1 MKKMDVIALKAKQ
14 DTEDKY
20 ILLDVRE
27 PHEATFARVDPHV
40 HIPMGAIP
48 IRYEEL
54 DKKIPIVVMCHSGV
68 RSAQVCQF
76 LEPRGFNVTNLEGGI
91 DAWSQ
96 LVDPKVPRY

>member
-14 DTEDKY
+14 ERENKY

-27 PHEATFARVDPHV
+27 PHEVNFAKVDPHV

-54 DKKIPIVVMCHSGV
+54 DKEIPIVVMCHSGV

-76 LEPRGFNVTNLEGGI
+76 LELRGFDVRNLEGGI

>member
-1 MKKMDVIALKAKQ
+1 MKSISV
-14 DTEDKY
+14 TELNSRKDEFV
-20 ILLDVRE
+20 LLDVRE
-27 PHEATFARVDPHV
+27 PQEVTFAKVDPHV

-54 DKKIPIVVMCHSGV
+54 DKKTPIVVMCHSGV

-76 LEPRGFNVTNLEGGI
+76 LEPRGFDVTNLEGGI

-96 LVDPKVPRY
+96 LVDPSVPSY

>member
-1 MKKMDVIALKAKQ
+1 MKSISV
-14 DTEDKY
+14 TELNSRKDEFV
-20 ILLDVRE
+20 LLDVRE
-27 PHEATFARVDPHV
+27 PQEVTFAKVDPHV

-54 DKKIPIVVMCHSGV
+54 DKKTSIVVMCHSGV

-76 LEPRGFNVTNLEGGI
+76 LEPRGFDVTNLEGGI

-96 LVDPKVPRY
+96 LVDPSVPSY

>member
-1 MKKMDVIALKAKQ
+1 MKSISA
-14 DTEDKY
+14 TELNSRKDEFV
-20 ILLDVRE
+20 LLDVRE
-27 PHEATFARVDPHV
+27 PHEVTFAKVDPHV

-76 LEPRGFNVTNLEGGI
+76 LEPRGFDVTNLEGGI

-96 LVDPKVPRY
+96 LVDPSIPRY

>member
-27 PHEATFARVDPHV
+27 PHEVIFAKVDPHV

-54 DKKIPIVVMCHSGV
+54 DKTIPIVVMCHSGV

-76 LEPRGFNVTNLEGGI
+76 LEPRGFDVTNLEGGI

-96 LVDPKVPRY
+96 LVDPSVPRY

>member
-1 MKKMDVIALKAKQ
+1 M
-14 DTEDKY
+14 
-20 ILLDVRE
+20 
-27 PHEATFARVDPHV
+27 TFAKVDPHV

-54 DKKIPIVVMCHSGV
+54 DKEIPIVVMCHSGV

-76 LEPRGFNVTNLEGGI
+76 LEPRGFDVTNLEGGI

-96 LVDPKVPRY
+96 LVDPSVPSY

>member
-1 MKKMDVIALKAKQ
+1 MKSISV
-14 DTEDKY
+14 TELNSRKDEFV
-20 ILLDVRE
+20 LLDVRE
-27 PHEATFARVDPHV
+27 PHEVTFAKVDPHV

-54 DKKIPIVVMCHSGV
+54 DKKTPIVVMCHSGV

-76 LEPRGFNVTNLEGGI
+76 LEPRGFDVTNLEGGI

>member
-27 PHEATFARVDPHV
+27 PHEVTFARVDPHV

-54 DKKIPIVVMCHSGV
+54 DKTIPIVVMCHSGV

-76 LEPRGFNVTNLEGGI
+76 LEPRGFDVTNLEGGI

-96 LVDPKVPRY
+96 LVDPRVPRY

>member
-48 IRYEEL
+48 IRFEEL

-96 LVDPKVPRY
+96 LVDPSVPSY

>member
-1 MKKMDVIALKAKQ
+1 MKSISV
-14 DTEDKY
+14 TELNSRKDEFV
-20 ILLDVRE
+20 LLDVRE
-27 PHEATFARVDPHV
+27 PHEVTFAKVDPHV

-54 DKKIPIVVMCHSGV
+54 DKKTPIVVMCHSGV

-76 LEPRGFNVTNLEGGI
+76 LEPRGFDVTNLEGGI

-96 LVDPKVPRY
+96 LVDPSVPRY

>member
-1 MKKMDVIALKAKQ
+1 MKSISV
-14 DTEDKY
+14 TELNSRKDEFV
-20 ILLDVRE
+20 LLDVRE
-27 PHEATFARVDPHV
+27 PHEVTLAKVDPHV

-76 LEPRGFNVTNLEGGI
+76 LEPRGFDVTNLEGGI

-96 LVDPKVPRY
+96 LVDPRVPRY

>member
-14 DTEDKY
+14 ERENKY

-27 PHEATFARVDPHV
+27 PHEVNFAKVDPHV

-76 LEPRGFNVTNLEGGI
+76 LEPRGFDVTNLEGGI

-96 LVDPKVPRY
+96 LVDPSVPRY

>member
-27 PHEATFARVDPHV
+27 PHEVTFAKVDPHV

-54 DKKIPIVVMCHSGV
+54 DKKIIEFRNQLKNKKEESIEVRERKASSGATIEGLNKRRNDMLERVMTD
-68 RSAQVCQF
+68 
-76 LEPRGFNVTNLEGGI
+76 L
-91 DAWSQ
+91 
-96 LVDPKVPRY
+96 K

>member
-1 MKKMDVIALKAKQ
+1 MKSISA
-14 DTEDKY
+14 TELNSRKDEFV
-20 ILLDVRE
+20 LLDVRE
-27 PHEATFARVDPHV
+27 PHEVTFAKVDPHV

-54 DKKIPIVVMCHSGV
+54 DKTIPIVVMCHSGV

-76 LEPRGFNVTNLEGGI
+76 LEPRGFDVTNLEGGI

-96 LVDPKVPRY
+96 LVDPSVPRY

>member
-1 MKKMDVIALKAKQ
+1 MKSISV
-14 DTEDKY
+14 TELNSRKDEFV
-20 ILLDVRE
+20 LLDVRE
-27 PHEATFARVDPHV
+27 PQEVTFAKVDPHV

-54 DKKIPIVVMCHSGV
+54 DKEIPIVVMCHSGV

-76 LEPRGFNVTNLEGGI
+76 LEPRGFDVTNLEGGI